1 MPPTTK
7 KPDIRH
13 AVIHYEALNAQYLPS
28 KLRECFS
35 EKSSVF
41 ILRIKELKVLILGT
55 GVKGSDTE
63 HLLCFK

>member
-1 MPPTTK
+1 MPSTTK

-13 AVIHYEALNAQYLPS
+13 AAIHCEALNAQYLPS

-35 EKSSVF
+35 DKSSVF
-41 ILRIKELKVLILGT
+41 ILRIKLLKVLIFGT
-55 GVKGSDTE
+55 RVRGSDIE